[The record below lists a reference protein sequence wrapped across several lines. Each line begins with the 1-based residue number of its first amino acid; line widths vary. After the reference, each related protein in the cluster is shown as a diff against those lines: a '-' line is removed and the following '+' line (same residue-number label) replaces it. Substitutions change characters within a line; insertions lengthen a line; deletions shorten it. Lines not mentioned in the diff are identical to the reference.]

1 MNKPRR
7 PWFGQWT
14 LAHRILAVN
23 LLTIVLLAFGV
34 LYLDAFRNQLS
45 EERLNLIRREAD
57 IAANVL
63 AEPSSSRE
71 EIVERLARSS
81 ESRVRYYGAERCNRA
96 DAMQHAKHWPAARW
110 DPRHVASPHAV
121 R

>member
-1 MNKPRR
+1 MSRQRR

-45 EERLNLIRREAD
+45 EERISLVRREAD
-57 IAANVL
+57 IAAGVVG
-63 AEPSSSRE
+63 R
-71 EIVERLARSS
+71 
-81 ESRVRYYGAERCNRA
+81 
-96 DAMQHAKHWPAARW
+96 
-110 DPRHVASPHAV
+110 
-121 R
+121 

>member
-1 MNKPRR
+1 MSKPRR

-45 EERLNLIRREAD
+45 DERLDLVRREAD
-57 IAANVL
+57 IAASVL
-63 AEPSSSRE
+63 AASLPFARCGHRAVGE
-71 EIVERLARSS
+71 VEVTAGFGFTGPTAHSGS
-81 ESRVRYYGAERCNRA
+81 TAGA
-96 DAMQHAKHWPAARW
+96 
-110 DPRHVASPHAV
+110 
-121 R
+121 